1 MNDAER
7 LKGHAETYLK
17 SRISQVCAVGP
28 GSLDSSAPFAELG
41 IDSFRALKIVKQ
53 LEEDFGAL
61 PKTLLF
67 ENFNISDLSNYLAS
81 KYGQLCAKLAVG
93 GPDPGVPAVKP
104 AAPRSDATRVR
115 REEPVRRRD
124 SRPLLRTEREA
135 LTDPGLGTLVREIF
149 ARHKNEAGA
158 SRGARKIA
166 PHLFIGRERRG
177 YFNYARC
184 KDIVL
189 AYAYT
194 GPDDYFPTLAHEML
208 DHCKSQGLQ
217 LNVFTDRVIE
227 AVGTTPFSA
236 TPFGV
241 LQRIVGLQ
249 SFSIEGGAMRRLRYQ
264 VARFTKAGACRT
276 QEYRCG
282 TDPRVD
288 KGIAGVIDEWCA
300 GKTMVNPLIRDVKE
314 EILAGTL
321 DARHRLFLTYLDE
334 VLQSAILISPLCP
347 DYRGY
352 LMDLE
357 FYRRDMPLGGLEFA
371 IVGMI
376 ALLAEEGCDMLSLGG
391 TYGCRIESC
400 ANADPGIEKVL
411 DGLHRQNI
419 FNDDGNLQF
428 KNKFRPENRT
438 VYLCRP
444 ANDGRPDNVLDIIMM
459 IADPAAVQTTQEDVS
474 RVPSAVKS
482 TVARPRSPEQES
494 RAAILAE
501 FGFNP
506 LNIPAE
512 RVTFDLRTDS
522 WAQLKMPA
530 VDAQTKYL
538 RAQLQR
544 GVQVDD
550 SFRAIFP
557 FAYFV
562 VTTSGRAA
570 EEILYQAW
578 PRKGQ
583 AIQNLLFPTALFHQI
598 DKGFTPVELPRAE
611 GLAPDS
617 TEVFKGELSLNALQE
632 RLAGAPEVIAL
643 ACMEV
648 GNNAVGGLPVSI
660 QHLKNLKALLSQY
673 SIPLVIDA
681 TRIVENAR
689 FSVECEPGLSG
700 RDVWGVVRETLEQAD
715 TVVCSLAKDFCVS
728 RGGLIA
734 TNDRALFQ
742 KCSELAAGSRSGLD
756 AINRKVVGLA
766 LAERRRIE
774 TQVLRRMESVRLIW
788 EALKERGIPVVG
800 PVGGHCVLIDVK
812 RVPEFNDLE
821 HPVASFLAWMYLHT
835 GIAAAAHNVGMQRDT
850 AINGLIRL
858 AVPIGLKS
866 EQVEEIIRRVIELF
880 DLKADIPRLVKEGR
894 AGATFGD
901 VHVSY
906 SLLEEPNNAR
916 PAGGNGA
923 TRPAEAVES
932 VPQAPLNGTDPAVSA
947 AENDPPAQT
956 QVAAMSEPACQ
967 RGSYRVRDVAIIGM
981 AGRYPGARNLDELW
995 KILAQGTDCIREI
1008 PQERYERGQHAGG
1021 PRYRGGFID
1030 HIDRFD
1036 SLFFNISP
1044 REAELLDPQERLFLE
1059 VAWEAVEDAGYYPEA
1074 LCPQDGP
1081 RNIGVF
1087 VGAVWAMYQ
1096 MQGVNERH
1104 ASDAASPNSFLWSIA
1119 NRVSYYMNL
1128 CGPSL
1133 TVDTACSSSLTALY
1147 LACEAIYRGEC
1158 SAAIVGGVNLD
1169 LHRRK
1174 FEINRSSGAL
1184 SKEGVCRSFG
1194 KGGDG
1199 YVGGEG
1205 IGALL
1210 IKPLEDALRDGDNI
1224 HGVIKSVAVNHGGRS
1239 SGYTV
1244 PNPRAQADLIT
1255 AALEGGGV
1263 DARSIGYIEA
1273 HGTGTELGDP
1283 LEFTGLTSVF
1293 EKCSLERQACA
1304 IGSVKTNIGH
1314 LEAAAGVVGVC
1325 KVLLQ
1330 MRHKMLVP
1338 SLHSKELNP
1347 FIDFQNS
1354 PFYVV
1359 QQLEPWRPTEAGGV
1373 RLPLRAGVSSFG
1385 AGGSNAHVILESL
1398 ELAGET
1404 VPNGPEYAFP
1414 LSARNEEQLRQVAV
1428 RLKEYLSQQAQE
1440 DTVAARYTLQNISH
1454 TLRVGR
1460 KSFECRAVL
1469 LARTLAEL
1477 LEKLTLL
1484 IEAGKDH
1491 SVLVGSAKNGEVI
1504 ARLLSR
1510 YEQEELA
1517 VLLGRGKDVRKLA
1530 QSWVEGLLVDWRA
1543 TSEDG
1548 TRQKVSLP
1556 TYPFADRRHWFCGDE
1571 QLAGGARSMRGMH
1584 PLIDTNESTFDR
1596 QVFKKTFHAGDFFM
1610 AEHRVAGVPT
1620 LPGVAYLEFA
1630 RKAAEAAA
1638 GRKVRRIRNVL
1649 WLSPIAVRNGVPQE
1663 VAIELKPN
1671 GEAVHFEVF
1680 SEGEGGTKVLHSQG
1694 QVYYATREET
1704 QAQPQY
1710 IDLGGI
1716 RARCAKAIDGQAAY
1730 PLFESLGL
1738 TLGPSF
1744 QVLGEVF
1751 RGDSETLGALKLPAP
1766 RRGDLQSLALH
1777 PSLVDGSLQA
1787 GAAARLGNSSGE
1799 MVVPYSIGEVE
1810 ILHPLQGDCW
1820 SYVTVPDEG
1829 KQGSSRVSK
1838 ANVLIVDTEGKILVR
1853 IRETT
1858 GVPLR
1863 EIHKPA
1869 APAGAV
1875 SNAATLYYS
1884 YEWRKAPLHTGAANP
1899 ESHGCVVFFDTDSA
1913 LHDLHE
1919 ERRRQRGAA
1928 SERSVLVQAGESF
1941 QETGERSYR
1950 LNPQNPEDF
1959 ARLCESLR
1967 KKNIRLQRAC
1977 FASSAAEPRCAPG
1990 EQPTRALD
1998 HGVHAL
2004 LYLCQAIAKYPQEDK
2019 VRLLYVFR
2027 GKEAEFQPHHEA
2039 INGFAKALQ
2048 IEMPKISCKT
2058 LELRRADTV
2067 LSEVLEAILA
2077 ELEPVTFDPAAV
2089 RYEGS
2094 ERHVRK
2100 LEELD
2105 LTSAPTPTGAAG
2117 VGLKQGGVYLITGG
2131 AGGLGLL
2138 FAEYLA
2144 REFNARLVLTGR
2156 SELDAQRQ
2164 AKLVELRKTGAEVLY
2179 VRADV
2184 ADRDQIVHA
2193 VEECR
2198 RRFGRINGVIH
2209 AAGVLRD
2216 SFIRNKTSRE
2226 MRAVFAPKIHGTLY
2240 LDEATRTDELD
2251 FLALFSSLSA
2261 IGGNAGQCD
2270 YGFANHFM
2278 DSFAFQR
2285 EALRAQGMRAG
2296 KTLSFNWSLWAQGG
2310 MRLDEQAERIFRKA
2324 TGIEPLSTAIGLD
2337 AFVRGLS
2344 SERTQVAVVTGDRG
2358 MLETAWGL
2366 RKSETRVT
2374 VPESRAATP
2383 AADGDLTALVQR
2395 DLSQIATDFLKL
2407 DAGDISPDVILLE
2420 LGFDSIGLA
2429 TYANTINDR
2438 YKLDLTPILF
2448 FEYPSI
2454 GEIAK
2459 HLASEKRGQILQ
2471 AHQGSAASDG
2481 SAGSP
2486 VAADA
2491 VDPGRGYGSAIRIQ
2505 KGWNPGT
2512 VDREAAGIPAT
2523 TGESAGMRFKNQP
2536 IAIVGMSGVM
2546 PQSEDLE
2553 EFWASLRDAKDLVT
2567 LVPEDRWRWQDCFG
2581 DPLKEANKTHSK
2593 WGAFMKEVD
2602 KFDPHFFGISPRE
2615 AHMMDPQQRIF
2626 LQTVWSAIE
2635 DSGHKVSDLAG
2646 TKTGLFVGVATSD
2659 YTSLVNR
2666 LQIDL
2671 DAFTASGTSHS
2682 VLANRISFLLNL
2694 RGPSSPIDTA
2704 CSSSLVALHR
2714 AIESIHTGSC
2724 EMAIVGGVQ
2733 VMLTPAAHV
2742 AFSKAGRL
2750 SQDGKCRAFDKQG
2763 TGYVRGEGAGA
2774 IFLKPLSKAEAD
2786 GDHIYAVVRGT
2797 AENHGGRVTT
2807 LTAPNAAAQT
2817 ELLLDAYEKAG
2828 VDPASVGYIE
2838 CHGTGS
2844 SLGDSIEVQALS
2856 RAFAQLYK
2864 RYGRP
2869 APTRPHC
2876 GLSSLKTNIGHLETA
2891 AGIAGILK
2899 ILLSLRHKQIPATL
2913 HLTELNPYIDLKGT
2927 PFYIV
2932 DKTTPWESP
2941 SNENGTMLPRRAG
2954 ISSFGFGGA
2963 NAHIVLEEY
2972 VPSGPRAALMAS
2984 EQHLIVLSA
2993 KSEDRLKAY
3002 AQSLADHLERHE
3014 VDMASL
3020 AYTLQVGR
3028 DAFAERLA
3036 FVATDQREVR
3046 RKLLAF
3052 AAAPAS
3058 RNEARRP
3065 TVVGKPANGSGHAD
3079 STQES
3084 IATLLAEGE
3093 LGKLAELWM
3102 AGAQVDWRQS
3112 YPTGFP
3118 ARLALPTYPFEK
3130 SRYWLVSP
3138 TNTTMSETV
3147 KQHPVLVDEP
3157 RIHPVIQFNSS
3168 SLKEARIAVNG
3179 GGELHE

>member
-1 MNDAER
+1 MNDTER
-7 LKGHAETYLK
+7 LKGLAETYLK
-17 SRISQVCAVGP
+17 SRISQVCEVGA

-53 LEEDFGAL
+53 LEEDFGTL

-67 ENFNISDLSNYLAS
+67 ENFNITDLSNYLAS
-81 KYGQLCAKLAVG
+81 KYGQLCAKLAGVG
-93 GPDPGVPAVKP
+93 ADPGVPRVKP
-104 AAPRSDATRVR
+104 AAPRPEATKVR
-115 REEPVRRRD
+115 REEPARRRD

-135 LTDPGLGTLVREIF
+135 LTDPGLGTLVRELF
-149 ARHKNEAGA
+149 DRHKNEAGA

-177 YFNYARC
+177 YFNYARS

-194 GPDDYFPTLAHEML
+194 GPDDYFPTLAQEML
-208 DHCKSQGLQ
+208 DHCKTQGLQ

-227 AVGTTPFSA
+227 AVGTTAFSA

-264 VARFTKAGACRT
+264 VARFEKAGVCRT

-282 TDPRVD
+282 TDPQVD
-288 KGIAGVIDEWCA
+288 KSIAGIIDQWCA
-300 GKTMVNPLIRDVKE
+300 SKTMVNPLIHDVKA

-321 DARHRLFLTYLDE
+321 DGRHRLFLTYLGE

-357 FYRRDMPLGGLEFA
+357 FYRQDMPLGGLEFA
-371 IVGMI
+371 IVRMI
-376 ALLAEEGCDMLSLGG
+376 AILAEEGCDMLSLGG
-391 TYGCRIESC
+391 TYGCRIETC
-400 ANADPGIEKVL
+400 ASADPGIEKVL
-411 DGLHRQNI
+411 DGLHQQNI

-444 ANDGRPDNVLDIIMM
+444 ADDGKPDNVLDIIMM
-459 IADPAAVQTTQEDVS
+459 IADPTPVQTTQEDVS
-474 RVPSAVKS
+474 RVQSVVKS
-482 TVARPRSPEQES
+482 PVARPRSPEQES
-494 RAAILAE
+494 RAATLAE

-506 LNIPAE
+506 LNIPVE
-512 RVTFDLRTDS
+512 RVMFDLRTDS

-530 VDAQTKYL
+530 IDAQTKYL

-557 FAYFV
+557 FPYFV
-562 VTTSGRAA
+562 VTTSGRTA

-583 AIQNLLFPTALFHQI
+583 VIQNLLFPTALFHQI

-617 TEVFKGELSLNALQE
+617 AEVFKGNLSLNALQE

-660 QHLKNLKALLSQY
+660 EHLKDLKALLSKY

-689 FSVECEPGLSG
+689 FSLECEPSLAG

-742 KCSELAAGSRSGLD
+742 KCTELAAGSRNGLD

-788 EALKERGIPVVG
+788 EALKERGVPVVG

-812 RVPEFNDLE
+812 RIPEFKDLE

-835 GIAAAAHNVGMQRDT
+835 GIAATAHNVGMQRDT
-850 AINGLIRL
+850 AINGLVRL
-858 AVPIGLKS
+858 AVPVGLKS

-880 DLKADIPRLVKEGR
+880 DLKEDIPRLVKEGR
-894 AGATFGD
+894 GGATFGD

-906 SLLEEPNNAR
+906 SLLEEPNRAQ
-916 PAGGNGA
+916 PTESNG
-923 TRPAEAVES
+923 TEAVES
-932 VPQAPLNGTDPAVSA
+932 V
-947 AENDPPAQT
+947 
-956 QVAAMSEPACQ
+956 VAAVATSEPACE
-967 RGSYRVRDVAIIGM
+967 RGSYRVRDIAIVGM

-1008 PQERYERGQHAGG
+1008 PQDRYERGQHAGG

-1030 HIDRFD
+1030 DIDRFD

-1044 REAELLDPQERLFLE
+1044 REAQLLDPQERLFLE

-1074 LCPQDGP
+1074 LCPLDGP

-1096 MQGVNERH
+1096 MQGVNERPV
-1104 ASDAASPNSFLWSIA
+1104 SEEGSPNSFLWSIA

-1174 FEINRSSGAL
+1174 LEINGSSGAL
-1184 SKEGVCRSFG
+1184 SEDGVCRSFG

-1244 PNPRAQADLIT
+1244 PNPRAQANLIT

-1263 DARSIGYIEA
+1263 AARSIGYIEA

-1283 LEFTGLTSVF
+1283 IEFTGLTQVF
-1293 EKCSLERQACA
+1293 DQSSPERQACA
-1304 IGSVKTNIGH
+1304 IGSVKSNIGH
-1314 LEAAAGVVGVC
+1314 LEAAAGLVGVC

-1330 MRHKMLVP
+1330 MRHKLLAP

-1359 QQLEPWRPTEAGGV
+1359 QKLETWRPKEAGGV
-1373 RLPLRAGVSSFG
+1373 RFPLRAGVSSFG

-1398 ELAGET
+1398 ELAGEA
-1404 VPNGPEYAFP
+1404 VPNGPEHAFP
-1414 LSARNEEQLRQVAV
+1414 LSARNEEQLRQVAL

-1440 DTVAARYTLQNISH
+1440 DAVAARYTLQNLSH

-1460 KSFECRAVL
+1460 KSFECRAVIL
-1469 LARTLAEL
+1469 GKTLGEL

-1484 IEAGKDH
+1484 IEGKKDH

-1517 VLLGRGKDVRKLA
+1517 VLLGRGKDLRKLA
-1530 QSWVEGLLVDWRA
+1530 QSWVDGLLVDWRA
-1543 TSEDG
+1543 TAQGG
-1548 TRQKVSLP
+1548 TPRKISLP
-1556 TYPFADRRHWFCGDE
+1556 TYPFADRRHWFGGDG
-1571 QLAGGARSMRGMH
+1571 QLAAGARSVRGMH
-1584 PLIDTNESTFDR
+1584 PLIDTNESTFER
-1596 QVFKKTFHAGDFFM
+1596 QVFKKTFHVGDFFM

-1649 WLSPIAVRNGVPQE
+1649 WLSPIAVRNGMPQE

-1680 SEGEGGTKVLHSQG
+1680 SQGEGGTKVLHSQG
-1694 QVYYATREET
+1694 QVFYATREET
-1704 QAQPQY
+1704 EAQPQY
-1710 IDLGGI
+1710 IDLRGI
-1716 RARCAKAIDGQAAY
+1716 RARCVKAIDGQAAY

-1766 RRGDLQSLALH
+1766 RRGDLQSLVLH

-1787 GAAARLGNSSGE
+1787 GAAARLGDSSGE

-1829 KQGSSRVSK
+1829 KQANSRVSK
-1838 ANVLIVDTEGKILVR
+1838 ANVLIVDAEGKILVR

-1875 SNAATLYYS
+1875 NSAAPLYYS
-1884 YEWRKAPLHTGAANP
+1884 YEWRKAPLHIGTANP
-1899 ESHGCVVFFDTDSA
+1899 EPNSCVVFFDADSA
-1913 LHDLHE
+1913 LRDLHE
-1919 ERRRQRGAA
+1919 ERRRQGGEA
-1928 SERSVLVQAGESF
+1928 SEPSVLVQAGESY

-1950 LNPQNPEDF
+1950 LNPHNPEDF
-1959 ARLCESLR
+1959 VRLCESLR
-1967 KKNIRLQRAC
+1967 KKNIRLQRVC
-1977 FASSAAEPRCAPG
+1977 FAASAAE
-1990 EQPTRALD
+1990 QPDRTLD
-1998 HGVHAL
+1998 NGVHAL

-2019 VRLLYVFR
+2019 IRLLYVFR

-2039 INGFAKALQ
+2039 VSGFGRALH

-2058 LELRRADTV
+2058 LELRRPDTV
-2067 LSEVLEAILA
+2067 LSAVLDAVLA
-2077 ELEPVTFDPAAV
+2077 ELDQDSFDQAAV
-2089 RYEGS
+2089 RYEGP

-2105 LTSAPTPTGAAG
+2105 LTAAATPAGVAG
-2117 VGLKQGGVYLITGG
+2117 VGLKEGGVYLITGG

-2138 FAEYLA
+2138 FAEFLA
-2144 REFNARLVLTGR
+2144 KEFNARLVLTGR
-2156 SELDAQRQ
+2156 AELDAQRQ
-2164 AKLVELRKTGAEVLY
+2164 EKLEELRKSGAEVLY

-2184 ADRDQIVHA
+2184 ADRDQAAHA

-2198 RRFGRINGVIH
+2198 RRFGAINGVIH
-2209 AAGVLRD
+2209 AAGVLCD

-2226 MRAVFAPKIHGTLY
+2226 MRAVFAPKIHGTLH

-2251 FLALFSSLSA
+2251 FFVLFSSLSA

-2296 KTLSFNWSLWAQGG
+2296 KTLSFNWSLWARGG

-2344 SERTQVAVVTGDRG
+2344 CEHTQIAVVTGDRG

-2366 RKSETRVT
+2366 RKPEVRVT
-2374 VPESRAATP
+2374 APDSRAATP

-2395 DLSQIATDFLKL
+2395 ELTQIATDFLKL

-2429 TYANTINDR
+2429 TYANTINER

-2459 HLASEKRGQILQ
+2459 HLASEKREQILQ
-2471 AHQGSAASDG
+2471 AHQGSAAAVGVGASQ
-2481 SAGSP
+2481 
-2486 VAADA
+2486 VAADSVETA
-2491 VDPGRGYGSAIRIQ
+2491 SGNGSAIRIR
-2505 KGWNPGT
+2505 KGWSLGAG
-2512 VDREAAGIPAT
+2512 DREAAGIPAT

-2546 PQSEDLE
+2546 PQSEHLE
-2553 EFWASLRDAKDLVT
+2553 EFWESLRDARDLVT
-2567 LVPEDRWRWQDCFG
+2567 VVPEDRWRWQDCFG
-2581 DPLKEANKTHSK
+2581 DPMKEANKTHSK

-2750 SQDGKCRAFDKQG
+2750 SQDSKCRAFDKQG

-2786 GDHIYAVVRGT
+2786 GDHIYAVVKGT

-2817 ELLLDAYEKAG
+2817 ELLVDAYEKAG
-2828 VDPASVGYIE
+2828 VDPTSVGYIE

-2864 RYGRP
+2864 RYDRP

-2899 ILLSLRHKQIPATL
+2899 ILLSLKHKQIPATL
-2913 HLTELNPYIDLKGT
+2913 HLTELNPYIDLEGT

-2941 SNENGTMLPRRAG
+2941 SDRNGTMLPRRAG

-2972 VPSGPRAALMAS
+2972 VPSRPPAAIKAS

-3002 AQSLADHLERHE
+3002 AKSLADHLERHE
-3014 VDMASL
+3014 VDMVGL

-3036 FVATDQREVR
+3036 FLATDQREVR

-3058 RNEARRP
+3058 RNEAKRP
-3065 TVVGKPANGSGHAD
+3065 TVVGKPTNGNGHVGG
-3079 STQES
+3079 TQQS
-3084 IATLLAEGE
+3084 ISTLLAGGE

-3102 AGAQVDWRQS
+3102 AGAQVDWRLG

-3130 SRYWLVSP
+3130 SRYWLVGP
-3138 TNTTMSETV
+3138 TNITAAETG
-3147 KQHPVLVDEP
+3147 KQHHVVVDEP

-3179 GGELHE
+3179 GAELHE